1 MKDQLAHALQDL
13 ALAYLAV
20 GELARCRESLEE
32 AFALWAQ
39 LNNVP
44 MQSENRAN
52 MGNERL
58 YGGFLDEAIGYFE
71 EGFRFAD
78 AADNEWG
85 RVNNMA
91 FFSQIYMALGE
102 IDRALESQNT
112 WLPRSRKIGHP
123 ASSFI
128 LVFQVW
134 TYSHVGAEDKAR
146 DLAEGAVWN
155 AEDFAP
161 FLQFTLA
168 VHAGFRLRA
177 GDLAGAT
184 ELHEKAAAMGRQIT
198 ILDIDIII
206 ALSEI
211 EFKLHT
217 GKLAEAEERIAEI
230 MALIN
235 RSGARLFLPET
246 LRLQAELL
254 LAQGRPDQAR
264 ETLAEAAGCAREIGY
279 RTQLWQ
285 ILADQA
291 ALAESAGD
299 LQPAVSCRQEAGSVA
314 RFIFDHISAP
324 ELKESFRDLARS
336 KGILIN

>member
-1 MKDQLAHALQDL
+1 M
-13 ALAYLAV
+13 V
-20 GELARCRESLEE
+20 R
-32 AFALWAQ
+32 
-39 LNNVP
+39 
-44 MQSENRAN
+44 
-52 MGNERL
+52 
-58 YGGFLDEAIGYFE
+58 
-71 EGFRFAD
+71 
-78 AADNEWG
+78 
-85 RVNNMA
+85 
-91 FFSQIYMALGE
+91 GE

-123 ASSFI
+123 ASTFI
-128 LVFQVW
+128 LVTQVW
-134 TYSHVGAEDKAR
+134 TYSQVGAEEKAR
-146 DLAEGAVWN
+146 TLAEGAVWN
-155 AEDFAP
+155 SEDFAP
-161 FLQFTLA
+161 FHQFTLA
-168 VHAGFRLRA
+168 VHASYRLRA
-177 GDLAGAT
+177 GDVAGAT
-184 ELHEKAAAMGRQIT
+184 ELHEKVSAMGKQIT

-211 EFKLHT
+211 EFNLHT

-230 MALIN
+230 IALIN

-246 LRLQAELL
+246 LRFEADLH
-254 LAQGRPDQAR
+254 LAQGRPDKAR
-264 ETLAEAAGCAREIGY
+264 EVLAEAADRAREIGY